1 MYAGPDPGGK
11 LEAGIKNRI
20 LQSLNGG
27 IMDLS
32 IPKKKFLSGI
42 FSQVKVKKNS
52 TGYLFLAPF
61 IIAFL
66 IFGLY
71 PVVNTLWLGFTN
83 TTIMSATSKF
93 IGLDNFIKL
102 FADKVFIRAVGNT
115 WLIWM
120 LNFIPQIG
128 IAMLLSVL
136 FTSARLKIK
145 AVGVWR
151 ALFFLPNL
159 LMPAAVAALFNAL
172 FAYYGP
178 MNQFMVRT
186 GILNEAMRFLEN
198 IWVTR
203 GLVIFIQWWTWFGQT
218 IIVIMAGIT
227 SIPVHLYEA
236 AMVDGANAWHMFRR
250 ITLPLLRPIL
260 IYIFVTSL
268 VGGMQMFDIPFLL
281 TDGRGSPQSSI
292 QTNNILMY
300 MKFASS
306 KGHLGTAS
314 SVGTLIFLMTT
325 ICALGIF
332 YFLRERDTG
341 EKTPRKPKWFMKTA
355 RGYNHD

>member
-1 MYAGPDPGGK
+1 MNVA
-11 LEAGIKNRI
+11 
-20 LQSLNGG
+20 
-27 IMDLS
+27 
-32 IPKKKFLSGI
+32 KF
-42 FSQVKVKKNS
+42 KKNS

-61 IIAFL
+61 IIGFL

-71 PVVNTLWLGFTN
+71 PVINTLALSFTD
-83 TTIMSATSKF
+83 TTLMSGSSHF
-93 IGLDNFIKL
+93 IWIDNFKRL
-102 FADKVFIRAVGNT
+102 FADDVFLRAVGNT
-115 WLIWM
+115 WLIWI

-128 IAMLLSVL
+128 IALLLSVL

-151 ALFFLPNL
+151 AIFFLPNL

-178 MNQFMVRT
+178 VNQFMVRA
-186 GILNEAMRFLEN
+186 GFLSEAMRFLES
-198 IWVTR
+198 ITVTR
-203 GLVIFIQWWTWFGQT
+203 GLVVFIQWWTWFGQT
-218 IIVIMAGIT
+218 MIIVMAGMT
-227 SIPVHLYEA
+227 SIPIQLYEA
-236 AMVDGANAWHMFRR
+236 AMVDGASVWQMFRR

-260 IYIFVTSL
+260 IFIFVTSL

-281 TDGRGSPQSSI
+281 TDGRGSPLSSI

-306 KGHLGTAS
+306 KGHIGAAS
-314 SVGTLIFLMTT
+314 SVGVLIFIMTS

-332 YFLRERDTG
+332 YFLRDRDTG
-341 EKTPRKPKWFMKTA
+341 DAKPTRTSLFKKNTE
-355 RGYNHD
+355 RPQS